1 MADHGLKVK
10 RTAVLS
16 RFRCCECRYGAS
28 RHTAP
33 EQCPMCGA
41 TTWEYEPWPP
51 YGILARESGPMNGR
65 KPGSDPD
72 V

>member
-1 MADHGLKVK
+1 
-10 RTAVLS
+10 
-16 RFRCCECRYGAS
+16 
-28 RHTAP
+28 
-33 EQCPMCGA
+33 MCGA
-41 TTWEYEPWPP
+41 TSWEYEPWPP